1 MLSKRLQKR
10 ETYLRAALAKKG
22 KTEAEIKEIVDRML
36 SSTVHRDL
44 TRQAE
49 HQVEL
54 ELNPRPTAHIKTD
67 QYKAGRAAA
76 VAKDVKFKADQ
87 VALRMQYRLC
97 GEVNARERLEKAASA
112 QEKLAQEALA
122 RFLADRDEK
131 IAANL
136 AARKAARRKFDETE
150 PFAQVMVP
158 VVDVELA
165 REEGLLVEPALDW
178 EAVLNSVKPLE
189 KDDA

>member
-10 ETYLRAALAKKG
+10 ETYLCAALAKKG

-36 SSTVHRDL
+36 ASTTHRDL

-54 ELNPRPTAHIKTD
+54 ELQTD
-67 QYKAGRAAA
+67 QQKAERAAA
-76 VAKDVKFKADQ
+76 LAEQAKKSAKAKADRI
-87 VALRMQYRLC
+87 ALSLQYKLC
-97 GEVNARERLEKAASA
+97 GEVNARDRQAKAA
-112 QEKLAQEALA
+112 KEARE

-136 AARKAARRKFDETE
+136 AARKAMKWKFDETN
-150 PFAQVMVP
+150 PFAQVMVAV

-165 REEGLLVEPALDW
+165 REEGLLVESAQDW
-178 EAVLNSVKPLE
+178 
-189 KDDA
+189 